1 VKETPKNTAEE
12 HSASSPHRSK
22 ETKVALRSAA
32 WCLIWA
38 TSLTLSEIMIINQLI
53 PESLFWPV
61 ALFPAALSVWM
72 FYQFYL
78 FYVGIDEFARK
89 IQSDGLVIGFGLG
102 MFILIVFSC
111 LSSLGIP
118 GPNASDMLVVF
129 ALCYVVGQLSRT
141 LSYSR

>member
-1 VKETPKNTAEE
+1 MKDTLKHTAEE
-12 HSASSPHRSK
+12 HPASSPHRSK
-22 ETKVALRSAA
+22 ETKVTVRSAA

-38 TSLTLSEIMIINQLI
+38 ISLTLTEIVISNQLI

-61 ALFPAALSVWM
+61 ALFPAVLSVWM
-72 FYQFYL
+72 FYQYYF
-78 FYVGIDEFARK
+78 FYVGVDEFVRK
-89 IQSDGLVIGFGLG
+89 IQSDGLIIGFGLG
-102 MFILIVFSC
+102 MFILIIFSC